1 MTQKLNRYLLDTDIC
16 SYIIR
21 QRPAAVLERFEAVS
35 PVQLSISVITLAE
48 LLYGVERSSSKVIN
62 RPIIEDFVSRL
73 PVLPWDSEAAA
84 HYAQLRVF
92 LERQGTPIGNM
103 DLMIAAHA
111 LSQGRIVVTN
121 NVRHFEKVP
130 ELQVENWTTS

>member
-1 MTQKLNRYLLDTDIC
+1 
-16 SYIIR
+16 
-21 QRPAAVLERFEAVS
+21 VLERFEAVL
-35 PVQLSISVITLAE
+35 PMQLSISVITLAE

-73 PVLPWDSEAAA
+73 PVLPWESGAAA
-84 HYAQLRVF
+84 HYGKLRVF

-111 LSQGRIVVTN
+111 LSQGRVVVTN

-130 ELQVENWTTS
+130 QLQVENWVNS